1 MDEIPQIFKDELNDL
16 LDKVNIT
23 YRPRATAALERIANT
38 TMASVMSGE
47 RQNIQHLIR
56 FDLSSLAS
64 LTSASVSETEA
75 AIKRAMQNAV
85 TRALTIALD
94 AIL

>member
-1 MDEIPQIFKDELNDL
+1 MDEIPQIFKDELQEMLEGVSNE
-16 LDKVNIT
+16 
-23 YRPRATAALERIANT
+23 YRPRVAAALDRIAAIT
-38 TMASVMSGE
+38 TSSLMSGE

-64 LTSASVSETEA
+64 LLSASVSDTEA
-75 AIKRAMQNAV
+75 AIKKAMQNAM